1 MTQRVNLYLED
12 DFAQELRQR
21 KPKSLSLS
29 AFCCWM
35 IEDHLKSLDS
45 VARLATCSAGAGY
58 SNNLQAKAK
67 QENEADQVSASHKNP
82 PSTQEKENSPSPAKV
97 DFGGGIG
104 MGLSGEGKRGVPFVC
119 SRHVPKELEWC
130 REPLLEFWR
139 EKGGK
144 KSKQAATFLFNQL
157 ITLTEKYGQQVVLDQ
172 LELATAKGFDSI
184 TVKNYEQFG
193 LTASKGTGKPQEPE
207 MKHPASRVFTAK
219 DGFGEPAANPALQEL
234 F

>member
-12 DFAQELRQR
+12 DFADLLKER

-29 AFCCWM
+29 AFCAYLCEM
-35 IEDHLKSLDS
+35 QLRSLDS

-58 SNNLQAKAK
+58 TDNQQAKAK
-67 QENEADQVSASHKNP
+67 QENEADQVSASQVIT
-82 PSTQEKENSPSPAKV
+82 PSDEDENLPSPPTGVLADGV
-97 DFGGGIG
+97 G
-104 MGLSGEGKRGVPFVC
+104 MGLSGEGKRKVPFVV
-119 SRHVPKELEWC
+119 SKHVPKELEWC
-130 REPLLEFWR
+130 RKPLLEFWH

-144 KSKQAATFLFNQL
+144 KSKQAAAFLFNQL

-193 LTASKGTGKPQEPE
+193 LTASKGTGKHQEPDF
-207 MKHPASRVFTAK
+207 KHPASRVFTAK
-219 DGFGEPAANPALQEL
+219 DGFAEPVTNPVLKEL